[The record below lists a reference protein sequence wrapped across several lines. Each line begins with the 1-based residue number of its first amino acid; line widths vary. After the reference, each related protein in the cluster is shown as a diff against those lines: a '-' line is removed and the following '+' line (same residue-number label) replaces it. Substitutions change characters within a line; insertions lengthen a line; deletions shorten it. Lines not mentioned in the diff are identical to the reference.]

1 MAIAALCISRED
13 NVRPLTLAK
22 ARSTSS
28 EHAWLA
34 CLATS
39 SASSARFVAFLA
51 ASIAVPLAIA
61 QAPEKGAVPVPEQ
74 KQQRADSSSPAS
86 PALSPVSATVP
97 TARATKVNP
106 KDGLT
111 YLLIPPGRF
120 MMGCSPGDEG
130 CFDEEKRTHEVTIT
144 TGFWM
149 GQTDVTQEA
158 YQRVMRRNPSHFK
171 GASLPLDTVSWS
183 EAQAYCQE
191 VGARLPTEAEW
202 EYAARGS
209 DPSSRYGP
217 LEDIGW
223 HRGNSRRTTHAVAQ
237 KKPNTYGL
245 YDMLGNVW
253 QWTAD
258 WYGDYASTPAS
269 DPTGPA
275 DGTGRTLRGGSWADN
290 SRFLRASER
299 EGGLPGDR
307 YDVIGFRCVN
317 AFLPEDR
324 DLLAGFVPEDRAVP
338 ASGGS
343 ESVGFTLP
351 ADFSWKAS
359 SSADWITFTG
369 PTSGVGKGT
378 LRYQVASNA
387 GPDRAATITVASSS
401 FTVEQ
406 EAGSIPGLS
415 FIGCMP
421 HIAAEQDWKTTFTL
435 INKDREPTQVRL
447 SLIGDS
453 GTPLKLPVT
462 FPQQPPTRG
471 PLIGASLDR
480 TLSSNASLIIDT
492 AVGQT
497 APIQVGSAQLA
508 ATGSVDGFAILHLIP
523 GGQDIAVPLETRNA
537 GSYLLAFDNAGGVGL
552 SVALANTS
560 ARAANVGVVIRDV
573 TGAQIGTG
581 TLALETGGHTSF
593 VLPAQYP
600 VTANKQGTIEFDT
613 PPGGRISALGI
624 RNTPLGTTQT
634 LTAIPTLANIGTG
647 GGSIPHAATGNGWQA
662 TFVLINTGRSAA
674 RASLAFFDD
683 GGKPLS
689 LPIEFPQLGGAA
701 SVVSSVNQTLAAG
714 ATLLVESAAPLT
726 NPAPAV
732 GSVQVSTDGNVGGFE
747 ILRYNPSG
755 QEVVVPIE
763 SRNAKAYLLA
773 FDNSNGTATAVA
785 INSTSTQAAG
795 IPVVV
800 RDDTGTQIATDTI
813 PLAANGHLAFT
824 LAVDKYPATANIR
837 GTIEFDTPAGA
848 QIGVLG
854 IRIPA
859 AHTFATLP
867 ALVK

>member
-1 MAIAALCISRED
+1 MTIAALRISREG
-13 NVRPLTLAK
+13 NVRPMTPAK
-22 ARSTSS
+22 TRSTPG

-34 CLATS
+34 SLVPW
-39 SASSARFVAFLA
+39 SASSARFVAFFA

-61 QAPEKGAVPVPEQ
+61 QAP
-74 KQQRADSSSPAS
+74 
-86 PALSPVSATVP
+86 ALSPVSATGP
-97 TARATKVNP
+97 AARPAKVNP

-120 MMGCSPGDEG
+120 IMGCSPGDEE
-130 CFDEEKRTHEVTIT
+130 CFDEEKRSHEVTLT
-144 TGFWM
+144 SGFWM

-158 YQRVMRRNPSHFK
+158 YQRVMGRNPSHFK
-171 GASLPLDTVSWS
+171 GASLPVDSVSWS
-183 EAQAYCQE
+183 EAQEYCQK

-209 DPSSRYGP
+209 NPSSRNGP
-217 LEDIGW
+217 LGDIGW
-223 HRGNSRRTTHAVAQ
+223 HRGNSRSKTHAVAQ
-237 KKPNTYGL
+237 KKANPYGL

-258 WYGDYASTPAS
+258 WYGDYAFTPAS
-269 DPTGPA
+269 DPTGPGG
-275 DGTGRTLRGGSWADN
+275 GTGRALRGGSWADN
-290 SRFLRASER
+290 SRFLRESER
-299 EGGLPGDR
+299 EGALPGDR
-307 YDVIGFRCVN
+307 YDVIGFRCVS
-317 AFLPEDR
+317 AFVPGDR
-324 DLLAGFVPEDRAVP
+324 DLSAGFVPEDRAVP
-338 ASGGS
+338 AGGAS
-343 ESVGFTLP
+343 ESVDFTYP
-351 ADFSWKAS
+351 PDFSWKAS

-387 GPDRAATITVASSS
+387 GPDRAATITVAGSS

-406 EAGSIPGLS
+406 GAGSIPGLS

-421 HIAAEQDWKTTFTL
+421 HVAAGQDWKTTFTL
-435 INKDREPTQVRL
+435 VDKDSAPAQVRL

-453 GTPLKLPVT
+453 GSPLKLPVT
-462 FPQQPPTRG
+462 FPQLLSTRG

-480 TLSSNASLIIDT
+480 TLSSNALLIIDT
-492 AVGQT
+492 AGAQT
-497 APIQVGSAQLA
+497 GPIQAGSAQLA

-523 GGQDIAVPLETRNA
+523 GGQETAVPLETRNA
-537 GSYLLAFDNAGGVGL
+537 GSHLLAFDNTGGVGL

-560 ARAANVGVVIRDV
+560 AQAANVGVVIRDA

-581 TLALETGGHTSF
+581 SLALESGGHTAFLLSTE
-593 VLPAQYP
+593 YP

-613 PPGGRISALGI
+613 PPGGRIGALGI
-624 RNTPLGTTQT
+624 RTTPLGTTHT
-634 LTAIPTLANIGTG
+634 LTAIPALANIGTG
-647 GGSIPHAATGNGWQA
+647 GGSIPHTATGNGWQS
-662 TFVLINTGRSAA
+662 TFVLINTGKSAA

-683 GGKPLS
+683 RGNPLS

-726 NPAPAV
+726 NPAPTI
-732 GSVQVSTDGNVGGFE
+732 GSAQLSTDGNVGGFE

-755 QEVVVPIE
+755 QEAVVPIE

-773 FDNSNGTATAVA
+773 FDNSNGTATGVA
-785 INSTSTQAAG
+785 INSTSTQAAS

-800 RDDTGTQIATDTI
+800 RDDTGAQIATDTI

-848 QIGVLG
+848 RIGVLG
-854 IRIPA
+854 IRMPV
-859 AHTFATLP
+859 AHTFTTLP
-867 ALVK
+867 PLVK

>member
-1 MAIAALCISRED
+1 MTIAALRISREG
-13 NVRPLTLAK
+13 NVRPMTPAK
-22 ARSTSS
+22 TRSTPG

-34 CLATS
+34 SLVPW
-39 SASSARFVAFLA
+39 SASSARFVAFFA

-61 QAPEKGAVPVPEQ
+61 QAP
-74 KQQRADSSSPAS
+74 
-86 PALSPVSATVP
+86 ALSPVSATGP
-97 TARATKVNP
+97 AARPAKVNP

-120 MMGCSPGDEG
+120 IMGCSPGDEE
-130 CFDEEKRTHEVTIT
+130 CFDEEKRSHEVTLT
-144 TGFWM
+144 SGFWM

-158 YQRVMRRNPSHFK
+158 YQRVMGRNPSHFK
-171 GASLPLDTVSWS
+171 GANLPVDSVSWS
-183 EAQAYCQE
+183 EAQEYCQK

-209 DPSSRYGP
+209 NPSSRNGP
-217 LEDIGW
+217 LGDIGW
-223 HRGNSRRTTHAVAQ
+223 HRGNSRSKTHAVAQ
-237 KKPNTYGL
+237 KKANPYGL

-258 WYGDYASTPAS
+258 WYGDYAFTPAS
-269 DPTGPA
+269 DPTGPGG
-275 DGTGRTLRGGSWADN
+275 GTGRALRGGSWADN
-290 SRFLRASER
+290 SRFLRESER
-299 EGGLPGDR
+299 EGALPGDR
-307 YDVIGFRCVN
+307 YDVIGFRCVS
-317 AFLPEDR
+317 AFVPGDR
-324 DLLAGFVPEDRAVP
+324 DLSAGFVPEDRAVP
-338 ASGGS
+338 AGGAS
-343 ESVGFTLP
+343 ESVDFTYP
-351 ADFSWKAS
+351 PDFSWKAS

-387 GPDRAATITVASSS
+387 GPDRAATITVAGSS

-406 EAGSIPGLS
+406 GAGSIPGLS

-421 HIAAEQDWKTTFTL
+421 HVAAGQDWKTTFTL
-435 INKDREPTQVRL
+435 VDKDSAPAQVRL

-453 GTPLKLPVT
+453 GSPLKLPVT
-462 FPQQPPTRG
+462 FPQLLSTRG

-480 TLSSNASLIIDT
+480 TLSSNALLIIDT
-492 AVGQT
+492 ADAQT
-497 APIQVGSAQLA
+497 GPIQAGSAQLA

-523 GGQDIAVPLETRNA
+523 GGQETAVPLETRNA
-537 GSYLLAFDNAGGVGL
+537 GSYLLAFDNTGGVGL

-560 ARAANVGVVIRDV
+560 AQAANVGVVIRDA

-581 TLALETGGHTSF
+581 SLALESGGHTAFLLSTE
-593 VLPAQYP
+593 YP

-613 PPGGRISALGI
+613 PPGGRIGALGI
-624 RNTPLGTTQT
+624 RTTPLGTTHT
-634 LTAIPTLANIGTG
+634 LTAIPALANIGTG
-647 GGSIPHAATGNGWQA
+647 GGSIPHTATGNGWQS
-662 TFVLINTGRSAA
+662 TFALINTGKSAA

-683 GGKPLS
+683 RGNPLS

-726 NPAPAV
+726 NPAPTI
-732 GSVQVSTDGNVGGFE
+732 GSAQLSTDGNVGGFE

-755 QEVVVPIE
+755 QEAVVPIE

-773 FDNSNGTATAVA
+773 FDNSNGTATGVA
-785 INSTSTQAAG
+785 INSTSTQAAS

-800 RDDTGTQIATDTI
+800 RDDTGAQIATDTI

-848 QIGVLG
+848 RIGVLG
-854 IRIPA
+854 IRMPV
-859 AHTFATLP
+859 AHTFTTLP

>member
-1 MAIAALCISRED
+1 MTIAALRISRED
-13 NVRPLTLAK
+13 NVHPMTPAK
-22 ARSTSS
+22 ARSTPS

-34 CLATS
+34 SLAPW
-39 SASSARFVAFLA
+39 SASSARFVAFFA

-61 QAPEKGAVPVPEQ
+61 QAP
-74 KQQRADSSSPAS
+74 
-86 PALSPVSATVP
+86 ALSPVSATRP
-97 TARATKVNP
+97 AARPAKVNP

-120 MMGCSPGDEG
+120 MMGCSPGDEE
-130 CFDEEKRTHEVTIT
+130 CFDEEKRSHEVTIT
-144 TGFWM
+144 SGFWM
-149 GQTDVTQEA
+149 GRTDVTQEA
-158 YQRVMRRNPSHFK
+158 YQRVMGRNPSHFK
-171 GASLPLDTVSWS
+171 GASLPVDTVSWS
-183 EAQAYCQE
+183 DAQAYCQK

-217 LEDIGW
+217 PGDIGW
-223 HRGNSRRTTHAVAQ
+223 HRGNSQRKTHAVAQ
-237 KKPNTYGL
+237 KKANPYGL

-258 WYGDYASTPAS
+258 WYGDYAFTPAS
-269 DPTGPA
+269 DPAGPA
-275 DGTGRTLRGGSWADN
+275 GGTGRALRGGSWADN
-290 SRFLRASER
+290 SRFLRESER
-299 EGGLPGDR
+299 EGALPGDR
-307 YDVIGFRCVN
+307 YDVIGFRCVS
-317 AFLPEDR
+317 AFAPEDR
-324 DLLAGFVPEDRAVP
+324 DLSAGFVPEDRAVP
-338 ASGGS
+338 AGGAS
-343 ESVGFTLP
+343 ESLDFTFP
-351 ADFSWKAS
+351 PDFAWKAS

-378 LRYQVASNA
+378 LRYLVASNA
-387 GPDRAATITVASSS
+387 GPGRAATIAVAGAS

-421 HIAAEQDWKTTFTL
+421 HIAAGQDWKTTFAL
-435 INKDREPTQVRL
+435 IDKDSAPAQVRL

-453 GTPLKLPVT
+453 GSPLKLPVT
-462 FPQQPPTRG
+462 FPQQPSTRG

-492 AVGQT
+492 AGAQT
-497 APIQVGSAQLA
+497 GPIQAGSAQLA

-523 GGQDIAVPLETRNA
+523 GGQETAVRLETRNA
-537 GSYLLAFDNAGGVGL
+537 GSYLLAFDNTAGVGF

-560 ARAANVGVVIRDV
+560 AQAANVGVVIRDA
-573 TGAQIGTG
+573 TGAQIGNG
-581 TLALETGGHTSF
+581 SLALESGGHTAFLLST
-593 VLPAQYP
+593 QYP

-613 PPGGRISALGI
+613 PPGGRIGALGI
-624 RNTPLGTTQT
+624 RTTPLGTTHT
-634 LTAIPTLANIGTG
+634 LTAIPALANIGTG
-647 GGSIPHAATGNGWQA
+647 GGSIPHTATGNGWQS

-683 GGKPLS
+683 RGNPLS

-714 ATLLVESAAPLT
+714 ATLLVQSAAPLT
-726 NPAPAV
+726 NPAPTI
-732 GSVQVSTDGNVGGFE
+732 GSAQLSTDGNVGGFE

-755 QEVVVPIE
+755 QEAVVPIE
-763 SRNAKAYLLA
+763 SRNAHAYLLA
-773 FDNSNGTATAVA
+773 FDNSNGTATGVA
-785 INSTSTQAAG
+785 INSTSTQAAS

-800 RDDTGTQIATDTI
+800 RDDTGAQIATDTI

-824 LAVDKYPATANIR
+824 LAVDKYPAAANIR

-848 QIGVLG
+848 RIGVLG
-854 IRIPA
+854 IRIPV
-859 AHTFATLP
+859 AHTFTTLP

>member
-1 MAIAALCISRED
+1 MT
-13 NVRPLTLAK
+13 PAK
-22 ARSTSS
+22 ARSTPS

-34 CLATS
+34 SLAPW
-39 SASSARFVAFLA
+39 SASSARFVAFFA

-61 QAPEKGAVPVPEQ
+61 QAP
-74 KQQRADSSSPAS
+74 
-86 PALSPVSATVP
+86 ALSPVSATRP
-97 TARATKVNP
+97 AARPAKVNP

-120 MMGCSPGDEG
+120 MMGCSPGDEE
-130 CFDEEKRTHEVTIT
+130 CFDEEKRSHEVTIT
-144 TGFWM
+144 SGFWM
-149 GQTDVTQEA
+149 GRTDVTQEA
-158 YQRVMRRNPSHFK
+158 YQRVMGRNPSHFK
-171 GASLPLDTVSWS
+171 GASLPVDTVSWS
-183 EAQAYCQE
+183 DAQAYCQK

-217 LEDIGW
+217 PGDIGW
-223 HRGNSRRTTHAVAQ
+223 HRGNSQRKTHAVAQ
-237 KKPNTYGL
+237 KKANPYGL

-258 WYGDYASTPAS
+258 WYGDYAFTPAS
-269 DPTGPA
+269 DPAGPA
-275 DGTGRTLRGGSWADN
+275 GGTGRALRGGSWADN
-290 SRFLRASER
+290 SRFLRESER
-299 EGGLPGDR
+299 EGALPGDR
-307 YDVIGFRCVN
+307 YDVIGFRCVS
-317 AFLPEDR
+317 AFAPEDR
-324 DLLAGFVPEDRAVP
+324 DLSAGFVPEDRAVP
-338 ASGGS
+338 AGGAS
-343 ESVGFTLP
+343 ESLDFTFP
-351 ADFSWKAS
+351 PDFAWKAS

-378 LRYQVASNA
+378 LRYLVASNA
-387 GPDRAATITVASSS
+387 GPGRAATIAVAGAS

-421 HIAAEQDWKTTFTL
+421 HIAAGQDWKTTFAL
-435 INKDREPTQVRL
+435 IDKDSAPAQVRL

-453 GTPLKLPVT
+453 GSPLKLPVT
-462 FPQQPPTRG
+462 FPQQPSTRG

-492 AVGQT
+492 AGAQT
-497 APIQVGSAQLA
+497 GPIQAGSAQLA

-523 GGQDIAVPLETRNA
+523 GGQETAVRLETRNA
-537 GSYLLAFDNAGGVGL
+537 GSYLLAFDNTAGVGF

-560 ARAANVGVVIRDV
+560 AQAANVGVVIRDA
-573 TGAQIGTG
+573 TGAQIGNG
-581 TLALETGGHTSF
+581 SLALESGGHTAFLLST
-593 VLPAQYP
+593 QYP

-613 PPGGRISALGI
+613 PPGGRIGALGI
-624 RNTPLGTTQT
+624 RTTPLGTTHT
-634 LTAIPTLANIGTG
+634 LTAIPALANIGTG
-647 GGSIPHAATGNGWQA
+647 GGSIPHTATGNGWQS

-683 GGKPLS
+683 RGNPLS

-714 ATLLVESAAPLT
+714 ATLLVQSAAPLT
-726 NPAPAV
+726 NPAPTI
-732 GSVQVSTDGNVGGFE
+732 GSAQLSTDGNVGGFE

-755 QEVVVPIE
+755 QEAVVPIE
-763 SRNAKAYLLA
+763 SRNAHAYLLA
-773 FDNSNGTATAVA
+773 FDNSNGTATGVA
-785 INSTSTQAAG
+785 INSTSTQAAS

-800 RDDTGTQIATDTI
+800 RDDTGAQIATDTI

-824 LAVDKYPATANIR
+824 LAVDKYPAAANIR

-848 QIGVLG
+848 RIGVLG
-854 IRIPA
+854 IRIPV
-859 AHTFATLP
+859 AHTFTTLP